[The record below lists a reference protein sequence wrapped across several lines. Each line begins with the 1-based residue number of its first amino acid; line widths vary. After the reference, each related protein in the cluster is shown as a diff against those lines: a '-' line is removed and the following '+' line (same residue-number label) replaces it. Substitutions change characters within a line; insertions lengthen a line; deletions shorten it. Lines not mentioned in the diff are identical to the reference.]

1 MIALLPAGGML
12 SSAFMSEH
20 GLTLAHVA
28 EAFGDTRAM
37 GLLLKSLLIAAGA
50 AAISLLAGLPLAFAL
65 ARTAFWGRS
74 ICRWLYL
81 VPLFIPSH
89 VHALAWLNLIGEKGL
104 LTRWLTPEA
113 QAPLVPI
120 HGAAGAAAILALA
133 YFPFVVL
140 LTLTG
145 LEAMDRRMEEAALLN
160 RRPFGV
166 VAKVTL
172 PLCVPYIISG
182 AVFVFLFSL
191 FNYGV
196 PALLRVHTYPVEIFA
211 QFSAF
216 YNDAGA
222 AAGSLP
228 VVLVAVF
235 LLYFQRRCMGARTYV
250 TISSGSRLAAPPI
263 QGTGNVWAGIFAHS
277 VVVVAVVL
285 PLAALIVQAGPWASY
300 KAAFKTSAGE
310 MFTTV
315 GISAVAA
322 TLTLIIGYGLSVLIE
337 NRHFKAGRWLDLVTF
352 LPFAFPATVVG
363 IGLIIL
369 WNRPLTAAIYGGSLM
384 LIMAYM
390 GRFIP
395 FVVRTLNAN
404 IQQINPHLAEAALL
418 GQSSRL
424 RRAFRVHLPLAAK
437 GLCAGWV
444 IVFILCMG
452 ELGTTLLV
460 IPPGKG
466 TVALKIYTLMHYG
479 AGQVVAALAL
489 LWIGINLAVVA
500 AMAGVYQ
507 TIKPNGA

>member
-1 MIALLPAGGML
+1 ML
-12 SSAFMSEH
+12 ASAFMSEH
-20 GLTLAHVA
+20 GVTLAHVTQA
-28 EAFGDTRAM
+28 IGDTRAM
-37 GLLLKSLLIAAGA
+37 GLLLKSLLIATGA
-50 AAISLLAGLPLAFAL
+50 SVISLLVGLPLAYLL
-65 ARTAFWGRS
+65 ARTAFWGRGL
-74 ICRWLYL
+74 CRWLYL

-104 LTRWLTPEA
+104 LTRWLMAEA
-113 QAPLVPI
+113 QVPLVPI
-120 HGAAGAAAILALA
+120 YGAAGTAAILALA

-145 LEAMDRRMEEAALLN
+145 LEAMDRRLEEAALLN
-160 RRPFGV
+160 ERPLRV

-172 PLCVPYIISG
+172 PLCAPYIISG

-196 PALLRVHTYPVEIFA
+196 PALLGVHTYPVEIFA

-235 LLYFQRRCMGARTYV
+235 LLYFQRRYMGARTYV
-250 TISSGSRLAAPPI
+250 TISSDSRPAAPPL
-263 QGTGNVWAGIFAHS
+263 QGTGNVWTGILAHALVVS
-277 VVVVAVVL
+277 VVVL
-285 PLAALIVQAGPWASY
+285 PLAALFVQAGPWASY
-300 KAAFKTSAGE
+300 RAAIKTSAEE
-310 MFTTV
+310 MCTTA
-315 GISAVAA
+315 GISAAAA
-322 TLTLIIGYGLSVLIE
+322 TLTLILGYGLSMLIE

-363 IGLIIL
+363 IGMIVL

-390 GRFIP
+390 ARFIP
-395 FVVRTLNAN
+395 FAVRTLTAN
-404 IQQINPHLAEAALL
+404 VKQIHPHLAEAALL
-418 GQSSRL
+418 GQPSRL
-424 RRAFRVHLPLAAK
+424 RRAVGVYLPLAAK

-452 ELGTTLLV
+452 ELGATLLV

-489 LWIGINLAVVA
+489 LWIGVNLIAVA

-507 TIKPNGA
+507 TIKPNRV